1 MYRRGHR
8 TRTRVKVLAA
18 IKSSGRRAQAAPQ
31 IPSKIPSKSD
41 LPL

>member
-18 IKSSGRRAQAAPQ
+18 INSGRRAAAAPQ